1 MKPETIDSFISPLDR
16 AGARLLTWGVLLS
29 AICIIAGLCVWLTA
43 AGDWRAI
50 ALLNAGL
57 MTLMAT
63 PILRLCVAVAQFAQ
77 ARDWIFLLT
86 TLAVLAVLGTS
97 LILAAGSAG
106 MVPH

>member
-1 MKPETIDSFISPLDR
+1 MKIDTAGSSSPLDR
-16 AGARLLTWGVLLS
+16 TGATLLTWGVLLS
-29 AICIIAGLCVWLTA
+29 ALCTIAGLCVWLAA

-63 PILRLCVAVAQFAQ
+63 PILRLCVAVVQFAQ
-77 ARDWIFLLT
+77 ARDWFFLVT
-86 TLAVLAVLGTS
+86 TVAVLAVLAIT
-97 LILAAGSAG
+97 LILAAGSAQ

>member
-1 MKPETIDSFISPLDR
+1 MKLETIDSSPSLDR

-29 AICIIAGLCVWLTA
+29 ALCIIAGLCVWLTA
-43 AGDWRAI
+43 AGDRRAI

-63 PILRLCVAVAQFAQ
+63 PILRLCVAVGQFAQ
-77 ARDWIFLLT
+77 ARDWLFLLT
-86 TLAVLAVLGTS
+86 TLAVLAVLVTT
-97 LILAAGSAG
+97 LILAAGSAR